1 MAVRVFLVAIIV
13 GLVVVGC
20 AGPQPKV
27 MRYTYQNFSPTEHVE
42 ILRTTIPD
50 RQYIEIAEISIKV
63 KKGNRESAV
72 TLLSEK
78 AAKLGADA
86 LLLMGER
93 SVGAVAIPVGE
104 MVFAKPIREVYGIA
118 IKYK

>member
-1 MAVRVFLVAIIV
+1 VRFFLAAIIFV
-13 GLVVVGC
+13 LVVAGC
-20 AGPQPKV
+20 GGPQPKV
-27 MRYTYQNFSPTEHVE
+27 MRYTNQTFSPTDHVE
-42 ILRTTIPD
+42 ILRTSIPD

-63 KKGNRESAV
+63 KKGNKKSAA

-104 MVFAKPIREVYGIA
+104 MVFAKPIREIYGIA